1 MTDMSQPA
9 YVRRALVEPEPPPLP
24 GGDALTWTRARLFD
38 GVFNTVLTIV
48 SGVLVVALVWPA
60 VKFLLI
66 DAVWTGTSR
75 ADCLAET
82 VGREVGACW
91 PFVRAKF
98 AQFMYGFYPASE
110 HWRVNLTYAL
120 GATLSVPLLVPR
132 APHKALNAI
141 LFFGVFPV
149 AAFFLLVGGLF
160 GLPHVETRLWGGLL
174 VTLVIS
180 FTGII
185 FSLPLGILLA
195 LGRRSELPIVRTAS
209 IVFIEFWRGVPL
221 ITVLF
226 FATYM
231 LPFFLPGHWKID
243 GLLRVLIGVVLFAGA
258 YMAEVV
264 RGGLQAMPR
273 GQYEAAMAL
282 GLGYWRIMG
291 FVILPQAL
299 RLVIPGIV
307 NSFIALFKDT
317 TLVLI
322 VAIFDLL
329 GQLRAAFADP
339 AWATPV
345 TLFTGFAFAGMIYF
359 LVSFGMSRYA
369 LSMERRLKTGRPRGD
384 RGEDVSDGGQGKGAG
399 RSTRH
404 IVLDMRTTENETAIE
419 IIGLDKWFGRFHVLR
434 GVDLKV
440 MRGERVVI
448 CGPSGSGKSTL
459 LRCINRIEDW
469 QRGRVIVD
477 GMELTEDLKKIDE
490 VRREVGM
497 VFQQFNL
504 FPHLT
509 VLDNCTLAPIWVR
522 KLPKKEA
529 DEVAR
534 HFLERVRIPEQADKY
549 PAQLS
554 GGQQQRVA
562 IARALCMQPKIM
574 LFDEPTSAL
583 DPEMVKE
590 VLDTMVGLALDG
602 MTMVVVSH
610 EMGFARQV
618 ANRMVLMDAGQI
630 IEMNEPEAFFEHP
643 RHERTKLFLSQI
655 LH

>member
-1 MTDMSQPA
+1 MTGMSQPA
-9 YVRRALVEPEPPPLP
+9 YVRRALVEPELPPLP
-24 GGDALTWTRARLFD
+24 GVDALTWTRARLFD

-48 SGVLVVALVWPA
+48 SGVIIAAVVWPT

-75 ADCLAET
+75 VDCLPET

-91 PFVRAKF
+91 PFVRARF

-110 HWRVNLTYAL
+110 QWRVNLTYAL
-120 GATLSVPLLVPR
+120 GAILLIPLLIPR

-149 AAFFLLVGGLF
+149 VAFFLLVGDVF
-160 GLPHVETRLWGGLL
+160 GLPHVETRVWGGLL

-195 LGRRSELPIVRTAS
+195 LGRRSALPIVRTAS
-209 IVFIEFWRGVPL
+209 VVFIEFWRGVPL

-231 LPFFLPGHWKID
+231 LPFFLPPSWKID

-273 GQYEAAMAL
+273 GQFEAAMAL
-282 GLGYWRIMG
+282 GLGYWRTMG
-291 FVILPQAL
+291 FIILPQAL

-339 AWATPV
+339 DWATPV

-369 LSMERRLKTGRPRGD
+369 LSMERRLNTERPR
-384 RGEDVSDGGQGKGAG
+384 
-399 RSTRH
+399 
-404 IVLDMRTTENETAIE
+404 
-419 IIGLDKWFGRFHVLR
+419 
-434 GVDLKV
+434 
-440 MRGERVVI
+440 
-448 CGPSGSGKSTL
+448 
-459 LRCINRIEDW
+459 
-469 QRGRVIVD
+469 
-477 GMELTEDLKKIDE
+477 
-490 VRREVGM
+490 
-497 VFQQFNL
+497 
-504 FPHLT
+504 
-509 VLDNCTLAPIWVR
+509 
-522 KLPKKEA
+522 
-529 DEVAR
+529 
-534 HFLERVRIPEQADKY
+534 
-549 PAQLS
+549 
-554 GGQQQRVA
+554 
-562 IARALCMQPKIM
+562 
-574 LFDEPTSAL
+574 
-583 DPEMVKE
+583 
-590 VLDTMVGLALDG
+590 
-602 MTMVVVSH
+602 
-610 EMGFARQV
+610 
-618 ANRMVLMDAGQI
+618 
-630 IEMNEPEAFFEHP
+630 
-643 RHERTKLFLSQI
+643 
-655 LH
+655 